1 MNCIKPTNIVQTLN
15 VMYVSMCGL
24 IQDDVFVILPL
35 NFRQTQENGIN
46 GRQILFRRQIKD
58 IIR

>member
-24 IQDDVFVILPL
+24 IRDDVILPL